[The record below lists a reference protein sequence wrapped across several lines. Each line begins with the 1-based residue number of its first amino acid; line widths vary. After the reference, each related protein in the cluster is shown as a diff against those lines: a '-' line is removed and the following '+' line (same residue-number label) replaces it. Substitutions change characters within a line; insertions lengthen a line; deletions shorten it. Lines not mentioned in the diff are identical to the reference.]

1 MTTAV
6 TSRPAPTEHAPY
18 YGKYIALV
26 TENDA
31 IAGLESQL
39 GDALPLLRG
48 IPESKGEHRYAP
60 GKWTI
65 KEVIGH
71 LIDTERVFSYRALR
85 FARKDETPLPGF
97 EENDYV
103 PAGNFGARSLA
114 QLIDEL
120 EIVRKASLLLFHSLD
135 AAAWNRSGVASDN
148 LMSVRALAFV
158 IAGHGRHHVEIL
170 KTRYL

>member
-26 TENDA
+26 AENDA
-31 IAGLESQL
+31 IAALESQL
-39 GDALPLLRG
+39 ADALPLLRG
-48 IPESKGEHRYAP
+48 IPESKGDHRYGP

-71 LIDTERVFSYRALR
+71 MIDAERVFAYRALR
-85 FARKDETPLPGF
+85 FARKDDTPLPGF
-97 EENDYV
+97 DENDYV
-103 PAGNFGARSLA
+103 PAANFGARTLA
-114 QLIDEL
+114 SLIDEF
-120 EIVRKASLLLFHSLD
+120 EAVRNASLLLFRPLE
-135 AAAWNRSGVASDN
+135 AAAWSRAGVASDN
-148 LMSVRALAFV
+148 VMSVRALAFV

>member
-6 TSRPAPTEHAPY
+6 TSRPAPAEHAPY

-31 IAGLESQL
+31 IAALESQL
-39 GDALPLLRG
+39 TDALPLLRS
-48 IPESKGEHRYAP
+48 IPEAKGEHRYAP
-60 GKWTI
+60 GKWSI
-65 KEVIGH
+65 KEVLGH
-71 LIDTERVFSYRALR
+71 LIDAERVFSYRALR

-97 EENDYV
+97 EEKDYV
-103 PAGNFGARSLA
+103 PAGNFGARPLA
-114 QLIDEL
+114 DLIEEL
-120 EIVRKASLLLFHSLD
+120 EIVRTASLQLFRPLD
-135 AAAWNRSGVASDN
+135 ADAWNRRGVASDN

>member
-31 IAGLESQL
+31 IAALQSQL
-39 GDALPLLRG
+39 ADALPLLRG
-48 IPESKGEHRYAP
+48 VPESKGDHRYAP

-65 KEVIGH
+65 KEVLGH
-71 LIDTERVFSYRALR
+71 LIDAERVFAYRALR
-85 FARKDETPLPGF
+85 FARHDETPLPGF
-97 EENDYV
+97 DENIYV

-114 QLIDEL
+114 ELIE
-120 EIVRKASLLLFHSLD
+120 EFEVVRKASLLLFRPLD
-135 AAAWNRSGVASDN
+135 AAAWNRAGVASDN

-158 IAGHGRHHVEIL
+158 IAGHGRHHVELL

>member
-6 TSRPAPTEHAPY
+6 TSRPAPNEHAPY

-31 IAGLESQL
+31 VAALESESA
-39 GDALPLLRG
+39 DALAFLRS
-48 IPESKGEHRYAP
+48 IPEVKGEHRYAP
-60 GKWTI
+60 GKWMI

-71 LIDTERVFSYRALR
+71 LIDAERVFSYRALR

-103 PAGNFGARSLA
+103 PAGNFGARTLASL
-114 QLIDEL
+114 IEEL
-120 EIVRKASLLLFHSLD
+120 EVVRKASLILFRALD

-148 LMSVRALAFV
+148 EMSVRALAFV